1 MLRQVFIGWGRTG
14 LMVVVVVSFMRWLP
28 IVSPIRV
35 HRLIWTF
42 PSPMTGLTT
51 LKASTGFTSKLSCF
65 PSTVRHLASNLVAQK
80 ETSVVF
86 LNSTFSLFSSLKF
99 HKAVTNFEFN
109 AEDPAH
115 LPKAAF

>member
-1 MLRQVFIGWGRTG
+1 MLRQVFVRRVRTG
-14 LMVVVVVSFMRWLP
+14 LMVVVPFMGWLP
-28 IVSPIRV
+28 IVSPVRV
-35 HRLIWTF
+35 HCLIWTF

-51 LKASTGFTSKLSCF
+51 FKASTGFTSKLSCF

-80 ETSVVF
+80 EPSVVF
-86 LNSTFSLFSSLKF
+86 LNSPFGLFSSLKF

-109 AEDPAH
+109 AENPAH